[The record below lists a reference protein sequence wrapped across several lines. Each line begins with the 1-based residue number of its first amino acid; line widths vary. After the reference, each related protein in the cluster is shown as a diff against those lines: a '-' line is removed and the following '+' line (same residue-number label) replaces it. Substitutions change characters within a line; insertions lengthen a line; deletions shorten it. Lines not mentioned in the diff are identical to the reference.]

1 MKHLSI
7 LMIAATL
14 ATSAGLA
21 QIATAT
27 AADTKIGVLMD
38 ITGPIASFIPPLQNA
53 ANLAVQQVNEQGGL
67 LDGNAVAVYGDT
79 TGSSQGA
86 VDAVGKLVNVENVPI
101 IMGALMSGTTIAAA
115 EAVSIPAGVVQIS
128 PTATSPA
135 ITGIKDNDLMFRI
148 VPSDNYQG
156 DVLARM
162 VLADGIKSVAVT
174 YVNNDY
180 GVGIGQT
187 FVDAYKAAGGTVT
200 AAVKH
205 EEKKDSYR
213 SELATLSKAGGDALV
228 LIAYAGDSGG
238 KIVRQ
243 SIEGGLFSRFIGT
256 DGLRDEALIKDIGAE
271 ALASSFF
278 SSPTSPADNPNQS
291 KLHEQFNKVYG
302 GGADKPFVDQT
313 YDATFLTLLAVQ
325 KAGSADRAA
334 MSAALR
340 AVASAPGEKVG
351 PGEWAKA
358 RKLLSEGKD
367 IDYDGAGGAYD
378 FDANG
383 DVLGF
388 IGKFVV
394 DGTAYKQ
401 TEVMQ

>member
-1 MKHLSI
+1 MRKTTKI
-7 LMIAATL
+7 LAAAAL
-14 ATSAGLA
+14 LGTSALA
-21 QIATAT
+21 Q
-27 AADTKIGVLMD
+27 AADTKVGILMD

-53 ANLAVQQVNEQGGL
+53 ANLAIKEVNEQGGL
-67 LDGNAVAVYGDT
+67 LDGQAVAIYGDT

-86 VDAVGKLVNVENVPI
+86 VDAAGKLINVENVPI

-115 EAVSIPAGVVQIS
+115 EAAAIPAGVVQIS

-135 ITGIKDNDLMFRI
+135 MTDIKDNDLLYRI

-156 DVLARM
+156 EVLAKIVM
-162 VLADGIKSVAVT
+162 DEGIKKVAVT

-187 FVDAYKAAGGTVT
+187 FIDAYKAAGGEV
-200 AAVKH
+200 AAEVKH

-213 SELATLSKAGGDALV
+213 SELATLSQSGAEALV
-228 LIAYAGDSGG
+228 VIAYAGDSGG
-238 KIVRQ
+238 KIVKQ
-243 SIEGGLFSRFIGT
+243 AIEGGLFTRFIGT

-271 ALASSFF
+271 ALATSFF
-278 SSPTSPADNPNQS
+278 SSPTSPADNPNQG
-291 KLHEQFNKVYG
+291 KLHELYNAEYG
-302 GGADKPFVDQT
+302 EGADKPFVDQT
-313 YDATFLTLLAVQ
+313 YDATFLSLLAIQ

-334 MSAALR
+334 MAAALR
-340 AVASAPGEKVG
+340 DVASAPGEKVG
-351 PGEWAKA
+351 PGEWEKAKA
-358 RKLLSEGKD
+358 LLAEGKD

-383 DVLGF
+383 DVKGA

-394 DGTAYKQ
+394 DGTGYKQ
-401 TEVMQ
+401 VAVFE